1 MMRIC
6 LPVNHKICISVVI
19 VVPETILMISIVT
32 LSALWDIAN
41 FVSTFLSILWYKN
54 PWWTNILGHEGLII
68 HLQLVIYLRL
78 KLLILKESMIS
89 SNIAPQLAQFAV
101 RQALFVAE
109 NIAIREKGEEMIGE
123 LTFSQRGHTIPLD
136 DKILGL
142 LSRLLATGRM
152 CE

>member
-1 MMRIC
+1 VVDKYSRTRGFDNPFAIGD
-6 LPVNHKICISVVI
+6 ISAFEI
-19 VVPETILMISIVT
+19 VDP
-32 LSALWDIAN
+32 
-41 FVSTFLSILWYKN
+41 K
-54 PWWTNILGHEGLII
+54 G
-68 HLQLVIYLRL
+68 
-78 KLLILKESMIS
+78 SMIS

-109 NIAIREKGEEMIGE
+109 NIARREKGEEMIGE

-142 LSRLLATGRM
+142 LSRLLVTGKM